1 MNNKLSLILNDPE
14 LIAEIAKDP
23 EVQIRIK
30 DAIIDGI
37 GKRAVKLLNAN
48 AEIASVTSSIGQ
60 AISKQIK
67 EQITNGES
75 WRPTLKTEYKKII
88 EETLKDYVKTAALEI
103 SKEYYK
109 KKKKRALESINAWK
123 SQMELELERNNIESI
138 IRDQVNKYMN
148 AKFK

>member
-1 MNNKLSLILNDPE
+1 MNNKLSLILNDPA

-48 AEIASVTSSIGQ
+48 AEIASVTSTIGQ
-60 AISKQIK
+60 AISKEIR
-67 EQITNGES
+67 ERLTNGES
-75 WRPTLKTEYKKII
+75 WRPTLKTEYKKIV

-103 SKEYYK
+103 SKEYSNEI
-109 KKKKRALESINAWK
+109 KKRALESINAWK

-148 AKFK
+148 AKLK

>member
-1 MNNKLSLILNDPE
+1 MNNKLSLILNDPA

-48 AEIASVTSSIGQ
+48 AEIASVTSTVGQ
-60 AISKQIK
+60 AISREIR
-67 EQITNGES
+67 EQLTNGAG
-75 WRPTLKTEYKKII
+75 WRTTLKTEYKKIV

-103 SKEYYK
+103 SKEYSNEIK
-109 KKKKRALESINAWK
+109 NRALESINAWK

>member
-1 MNNKLSLILNDPE
+1 MNNKLSLILNDPA

-48 AEIASVTSSIGQ
+48 AEIASVTSTVGQ
-60 AISKQIK
+60 AISKQIRD
-67 EQITNGES
+67 QLTNGES
-75 WRPTLKTEYKKII
+75 LRPTRKTEYRKIL
-88 EETLKDYVKTAALEI
+88 EETLKDHVKTAALEI
-103 SKEYYK
+103 SKEYSNEI
-109 KKKKRALESINAWK
+109 KKRALESINAWK

-148 AKFK
+148 AKLK